1 MKILVIAS
9 YPNSILNFRGH
20 LLQRLMMLGH
30 EVTVAAPGLTGAW
43 ADGLEKLGI
52 HTVDYRLDRAS
63 VNLFSDWA
71 TLRSLYQIVR
81 RLKPDIVLGYTV
93 KPVIYGTFAARLAGV
108 KKCYSLIT
116 GLGYAFSGSGVK
128 RRIIRTLLMLL
139 YKVALRLNRRVIF
152 QNKDDQALFH
162 QLKLVSAKKTSVVNG
177 SGVDLTHYEKIPLPA
192 LPMRFLLVARLLKEK
207 GIFEYLEAA
216 KQLKKSHPEAVCQLL
231 GPVDPNPGGIGLEQ
245 VQSWHEQGWL
255 EYLGET
261 TDVRPFIQQCHVFVL
276 PSYREGTPRTVL
288 EAMSIGRPIITTD
301 VPGCRETI
309 NANNGILIP
318 AQDSHALYAAML
330 KIMAD
335 EVGMNAQANASR
347 LFVEEKFDVHHI
359 NVLMTEVI
367 LEEKMEQCV

>member
-162 QLKLVSAKKTSVVNG
+162 QLKLVSAK
-177 SGVDLTHYEKIPLPA
+177 
-192 LPMRFLLVARLLKEK
+192 
-207 GIFEYLEAA
+207 
-216 KQLKKSHPEAVCQLL
+216 
-231 GPVDPNPGGIGLEQ
+231 
-245 VQSWHEQGWL
+245 
-255 EYLGET
+255 
-261 TDVRPFIQQCHVFVL
+261 
-276 PSYREGTPRTVL
+276 
-288 EAMSIGRPIITTD
+288 
-301 VPGCRETI
+301 
-309 NANNGILIP
+309 
-318 AQDSHALYAAML
+318 
-330 KIMAD
+330 
-335 EVGMNAQANASR
+335 
-347 LFVEEKFDVHHI
+347 
-359 NVLMTEVI
+359 
-367 LEEKMEQCV
+367 